1 MSNVYIGE
9 GLLTRFEQKTTP
21 QGTAVYSLS
30 ILLPE
35 NPNNANK
42 KQGTFVPVEAWPEA
56 ISPQVAQELAGKVKQ
71 CRVFVKG
78 RLKLDYWQ
86 DKTTQA
92 NRTSL
97 KIVADIISILPLK
110 KSNQGGSSTW
120 NNPAQQQQQ
129 QVAVAAGAGAPQQVN
144 AQVQQVD
151 AQGNV
156 IPF

>member
-9 GLLTRFEQKTTP
+9 GLLTRFDQKVTP

-35 NPNNANK
+35 NPQKANK
-42 KQGTFVPVEAWPEA
+42 KEGTFVPVEAWPEA
-56 ISPQVAQELAGKVKQ
+56 ISPQLAQLLAGKVKQ
-71 CRVFVKG
+71 CRVFIKG

-92 NRTSL
+92 NRTAL
-97 KIVADIISILPLK
+97 KVVADIVSYLPLK
-110 KSNQGGSSTW
+110 RRDQTQGGVQSQGASQPTV
-120 NNPAQQQQQ
+120 AQP
-129 QVAVAAGAGAPQQVN
+129 VAAQPQPVAAGGVPQFDQE
-144 AQVQQVD
+144 
-151 AQGNV
+151 GNP